1 MSEGDGEDARPYYT
15 LLSHGQT
22 ILLKVKL
29 VSMWMSKLSRR
40 CVLAAPVKKPRP
52 YVYARTDWHKVA
64 KTCRAFHHSKLQ

>member
-40 CVLAAPVKKPRP
+40 CVLAAPVKK
-52 YVYARTDWHKVA
+52 A
-64 KTCRAFHHSKLQ
+64 KAIRLCTHRLA